1 MARRKQNKWRKWQ
14 ASAAATLTVAAI
26 FQYVRTSDAFD
37 TAYAAANGTD
47 TGVMSSTQTDSRDD
61 VMDEWSPDSTDSYS
75 WNTDGYVADS
85 NQEQTDQSG
94 TMPDDRV
101 DRGSSGSRSQQ
112 FGQSDRSSDSGSS
125 SSGNYRSRTGA
136 S

>member
-61 VMDEWSPDSTDSYS
+61 VMDEWSPDSTDSYG
-75 WNTDGYVADS
+75 WNTDGYAADS

-94 TMPDDRV
+94 TMPDNRV
-101 DRGSSGSRSQQ
+101 DRGSLGS
-112 FGQSDRSSDSGSS
+112 RSSDSGS